1 MQIELENIEND
12 LFISAY
18 GKGYVVIKKKKFK
31 NIIFVNGCNLI
42 EGKKDDNVYENI
54 FISNIFKNINN
65 IKNNDLLLFGT
76 GENLLDLP
84 EKLKIYLIKNTIKF
98 EIMNSLSAYK
108 THNILLHEGRNF
120 TSIIKI
126 L

>member
-1 MQIELENIEND
+1 MQIELENIENN

-18 GKGYVVIKKKKFK
+18 GRGYVVINKKKFK
-31 NIIFVNGCNLI
+31 NIIFVNGCNLT
-42 EGKKDDNVYENI
+42 EGKKDENIYENI
-54 FISNIFKNINN
+54 FLSNIFKNINK
-65 IKNNDLLLFGT
+65 IKYNLLLFGT

-84 EKLKIYLIKNTIKF
+84 EKLKIFLIENTIKF